1 MKTNCNNKINYFV
14 LYLFFFLCSNT
25 YAETSSSDRPFFA
38 LPQGISVIAGG
49 DASST
54 NLDDINSLKK
64 AVQKAS
70 KLNAASLKNNAIDSL
85 GTKSAEITKTYLER
99 YFPTVELEL
108 DMLNGEKPTSSI
120 LILAPLSD
128 PSDTI
133 NTFFTQDSIY
143 YTDNRTTVNLGVG
156 YRRLELDKKLLLG
169 INAFYDHEFPYN
181 HQRASIGLEARTTV
195 GELNANFYESLT
207 DWRDGRDGLEEHGLD
222 GRDIEIGIPLPYIN
236 WAYFFAQAF
245 QWDSEVSG
253 VKDISGTN
261 LTIRATP
268 PGLKGLEIE
277 FGRTDYGET
286 SSNKNRDANFF
297 KISINMT
304 DWFKKSVTTAPLISS
319 VAYKLGDMEAKRY
332 EKVRRTNLIYK
343 QMKGQGV
350 VVSGF

>member
-1 MKTNCNNKINYFV
+1 MKHNCIKSIVYFV
-14 LYLFFFLCSNT
+14 AYLVIIFSSSS
-25 YAETSSSDRPFFA
+25 YAEQFNVNPF
-38 LPQGISVIAGG
+38 SVVPGTKILAGG
-49 DASST
+49 NPPNTSPKTFMDMTKKAKQL
-54 NLDDINSLKK
+54 NINSVKGNI
-64 AVQKAS
+64 V
-70 KLNAASLKNNAIDSL
+70 NNL
-85 GTKSAEITKTYLER
+85 GEKGKEITQTYLER

-128 PSDTI
+128 PKDTI

-245 QWDSEVSG
+245 QWDSEVAG

-268 PGLKGLEIE
+268 PGLRGLEIE

-297 KISINMT
+297 KISVNLT
-304 DWFKKSVTTAPLISS
+304 DWFKKSNNTAPLISS
-319 VAYKLGDMEAKRY
+319 VAYQLGDMEAKRY

-350 VVSGF
+350 TVSGF

>member
-1 MKTNCNNKINYFV
+1 MKHDCIKSVKYFVVHLAIIFSSSSYAELSNNKPFSVAPGTTILAGGNP
-14 LYLFFFLCSNT
+14 SNT
-25 YAETSSSDRPFFA
+25 SLNTFKDITKKAKQ
-38 LPQGISVIAGG
+38 LNLNSVKSTIAG
-49 DASST
+49 
-54 NLDDINSLKK
+54 NLSDKGK
-64 AVQKAS
+64 
-70 KLNAASLKNNAIDSL
+70 
-85 GTKSAEITKTYLER
+85 EITQTYLER

-245 QWDSEVSG
+245 QWDSEVAG

-268 PGLKGLEIE
+268 PGLRGLEIE
-277 FGRTDYGET
+277 FGRTDYSTT
-286 SSNKNRDANFF
+286 SSNTNRDANFF
-297 KISINMT
+297 RINVNLT
-304 DWFKKSVTTAPLISS
+304 DWFKKSDNTVPLISS
-319 VAYKLGDMEAKRY
+319 VAYQLGDMESKRY

-343 QMKGQGV
+343 QMKGNGV
-350 VVSGF
+350 TVSAF

>member
-1 MKTNCNNKINYFV
+1 MKYDCIKNVKYFVVYLAIIFSSSSYAELSNNKPFSVAPGTTILAGGNP
-14 LYLFFFLCSNT
+14 SNT
-25 YAETSSSDRPFFA
+25 SLNTFKDITKKAKQLNLNLVKST
-38 LPQGISVIAGG
+38 IAG
-49 DASST
+49 
-54 NLDDINSLKK
+54 NLSDKGK
-64 AVQKAS
+64 
-70 KLNAASLKNNAIDSL
+70 
-85 GTKSAEITKTYLER
+85 EITQTYLER

-245 QWDSEVSG
+245 QWDSEVAG

-268 PGLKGLEIE
+268 PGLRGLEIE
-277 FGRTDYGET
+277 FGRTDYSTT
-286 SSNKNRDANFF
+286 SSNTNRDANFF
-297 KISINMT
+297 RINVNLT
-304 DWFKKSVTTAPLISS
+304 DWFKKSDNTVPLISS
-319 VAYKLGDMEAKRY
+319 VAYQLGDMESKRY

-343 QMKGQGV
+343 QMKGNGV
-350 VVSGF
+350 TVSAF

>member
-1 MKTNCNNKINYFV
+1 MKHNYIKSVKYFV
-14 LYLFFFLCSNT
+14 VYLAIIFSSLSYAELSNSKPFSVAPGTTILAGGNPSNT
-25 YAETSSSDRPFFA
+25 SLNTFKDITKKAKQ
-38 LPQGISVIAGG
+38 LNLNSVKSTIAGDLSDKG
-49 DASST
+49 
-54 NLDDINSLKK
+54 K
-64 AVQKAS
+64 
-70 KLNAASLKNNAIDSL
+70 
-85 GTKSAEITKTYLER
+85 EITQTYLER

-245 QWDSEVSG
+245 QWDSEVAG

-268 PGLKGLEIE
+268 PGLRGLEIE
-277 FGRTDYGET
+277 FGRTDYSTT
-286 SSNKNRDANFF
+286 SSNTNRDANFF
-297 KISINMT
+297 RINVNLT
-304 DWFKKSVTTAPLISS
+304 DWFKKSDNTVPLISS
-319 VAYKLGDMEAKRY
+319 VAYQLGDMESKRY

-343 QMKGQGV
+343 QMKGNGV
-350 VVSGF
+350 TVSAF

>member
-1 MKTNCNNKINYFV
+1 MKHDCIKSVKYFVVYLAIIFSSSSYAELSNNKPFSVAPGTTILAGGNP
-14 LYLFFFLCSNT
+14 SNT
-25 YAETSSSDRPFFA
+25 SLNTFKDITKKAKQ
-38 LPQGISVIAGG
+38 LNLNSVKSTIAG
-49 DASST
+49 
-54 NLDDINSLKK
+54 NLSDKGK
-64 AVQKAS
+64 
-70 KLNAASLKNNAIDSL
+70 
-85 GTKSAEITKTYLER
+85 EITQTYLER

-195 GELNANFYESLT
+195 GELNVNFYESLT
-207 DWRDGRDGLEEHGLD
+207 DWKDGRDGLEEHGLD

-245 QWDSEVSG
+245 QWDSEVAG

-268 PGLKGLEIE
+268 PGFKGLEIE

-297 KISINMT
+297 KINVNLT
-304 DWFKKSVTTAPLISS
+304 DWFKKSNNAAPLISS
-319 VAYKLGDMEAKRY
+319 VAYQLGDMEAKRY

-343 QMKGQGV
+343 QMNGQGV
-350 VVSGF
+350 TVSGF